1 MQYLA
6 LNVENPSEKVL
17 VKVSENIKGMR
28 EEYYVASQLHKVT
41 NGQNMFLK
49 VYTGGEFRVNP
60 E

>member
-1 MQYLA
+1 MA

-17 VKVSENIKGMR
+17 VKVSANVKGMR
-28 EEYYVASQLHKVT
+28 EEYYMASQLDKLS

-49 VYTGGEFRVNP
+49 VYTGGEFKVNP